1 MNGFMQGSR
10 GGASR
15 VASFLFVLVV
25 WQVIVFT
32 GIAPARYFPN
42 LTKIGAGAWAML
54 MNGEL
59 PQAELLTMGR
69 AFFGLIVAA
78 SIGIF
83 LALLSDAIPVFGRG
97 FAVIAALLQPVPPAA
112 IIPVAIF
119 ALGLGMKLYMFIIV
133 IVAIWPPYLNGV
145 AALRSV
151 PTEQILTGRMMGL
164 SALAL
169 LFRIKLP
176 AALPEIFAGI
186 RYAAALSLIAV
197 IVSEMLAGQ
206 NGIGHLLVQKSFSM
220 RIPEVFA
227 IMFVAMIDGVVMSA
241 AVNLTRRG
249 FTGWHMRQ
257 REAQR

>member
-1 MNGFMQGSR
+1 MNGFIRGSR
-10 GGASR
+10 GISSR
-15 VASFLFVLVV
+15 VASFVFVLVI
-25 WQVIVFT
+25 WEIVVLA

-54 MNGEL
+54 ANGEL
-59 PQAELLTMGR
+59 PHAELLTMGR

-78 SIGIF
+78 FLGIA
-83 LALLSDAIPVFGRG
+83 LALISDVVPVFGRG
-97 FAVIAALLQPVPPAA
+97 FAVIAAILQPVPPAA

-119 ALGLGMKLYMFIIV
+119 ALGLGIKLYTFIIV

-145 AALRSV
+145 AALRAV

-164 SALAL
+164 SPVAL
-169 LFRIKLP
+169 LLRIKLP

-206 NGIGHLLVQKSFSM
+206 NGIGHLLVEKSFSM

-227 IMFVAMIDGVVMSA
+227 LMFIAMIDGVIMSA
-241 AVNLTRRG
+241 VVNLMRRS
-249 FTGWHMRQ
+249 FTGWHMQQ